1 MRWLKLLLRLYV
13 AHWSNVLL
21 VCELLLN
28 VLFMWH
34 GKPAPGLH
42 SELSIAQDPSLRWT
56 TPRTLR
62 K

>member
-34 GKPAPGLH
+34 GQPAVGIR
-42 SELSIAQDPSLRWT
+42 SVLSIAQDPSLRWT
-56 TPRTLR
+56 TLHTLR